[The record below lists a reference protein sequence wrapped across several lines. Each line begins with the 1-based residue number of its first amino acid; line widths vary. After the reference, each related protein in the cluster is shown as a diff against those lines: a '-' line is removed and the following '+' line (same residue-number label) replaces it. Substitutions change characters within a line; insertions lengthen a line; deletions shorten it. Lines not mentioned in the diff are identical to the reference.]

1 MDTRTVDDRDMT
13 RRSTTRSGRVV
24 KTPARYEP
32 EPVKFTDD
40 YSDSGTSVTETDSSE
55 ESSDESESDNS
66 FVVSD
71 NEVEYEDDTDRE
83 V

>member
-1 MDTRTVDDRDMT
+1 MESRIVDDKDMT

-24 KTPARYEP
+24 KTPARYKP
-32 EPVKFTDD
+32 ELVRLTDD

-55 ESSDESESDNS
+55 ESSDESESDDS